1 MPHGRNSNRG
11 NKGVAGRKKLRYTR
25 LRPGIPEPDGPGEQ
39 EVPRPRDPVVANS
52 KAVKGRRAFLEAM
65 DPNDYVNISED
76 GSVLEGP
83 ERVDPVVAGGGT
95 VPYQPSRPKKVGMS
109 KGGKVK
115 NTPKRSKVPKGG
127 TKNNYCKGGVV
138 SRGQGKAKRGIR
150 ATKLR

>member
-1 MPHGRNSNRG
+1 MPRGRNSNRG
-11 NKGVAGRKKLRYTR
+11 NKGVAGRKKLKYTR

-39 EVPRPRDPVVANS
+39 EVPNFDRNVPDS
-52 KAVKGRRAFLEAM
+52 KAGGIKGLGGIKGRSPFL
-65 DPNDYVNISED
+65 D
-76 GSVLEGP
+76 GDELDKGGP
-83 ERVDPVVAGGGT
+83 HPL
-95 VPYQPSRPKKVGMS
+95 PYQPSRPKKVGTKTPS
-109 KGGKVK
+109 AVIGIRGSEGGIVK